1 MSGGVG
7 GCCVYQRGFFV
18 FCFSLGGGING
29 RKGKRGQEAGSLVP
43 STCARGSRRQ
53 VKHIS
58 LQGRRVAFHRGLFRV
73 AGAAERPAAFHYLW
87 RQHE

>member
-1 MSGGVG
+1 MLCISKRVFL
-7 GCCVYQRGFFV
+7 FFV
-18 FCFSLGGGING
+18 FLWGGING

-43 STCARGSRRQ
+43 RTCVRGSRRQ

-58 LQGRRVAFHRGLFRV
+58 LQGLRVAFHRGLFRV
-73 AGAAERPAAFHYLW
+73 AGGAERPPAFHYLW